1 MKTFRFLLLLLV
13 VLPVQLHAEEWTD
26 VTGFIKN
33 PTFKND
39 RKFGWSYEDYEYWAF
54 STGWECTEVPNATFN
69 VWQTLKGLPAGHYRL
84 RVQAFYRDGSQ
95 EEAYAKH
102 QKGTEAL
109 TAFLYVNDKKVPLVS
124 LYTYSVDWPLD
135 EYRWKANDS
144 TYFCHHPFDATLA
157 FGDSAYWNSIEF
169 DANGDVLIGIRN
181 DNYVKDNWCVFDNFT
196 LEYQGTTVIA
206 TGLNISLPKT
216 TMESGERQMVTT
228 KLSPTNTTI
237 KNISWSS
244 SDAFICAVN
253 QNGEVEARNP
263 GKATLTAMTTDGSE
277 ISRSIE
283 VTVTEKVIEDTRKWK
298 DITHAIINPNFEEED
313 KNGWSTMPDDRW
325 RAVDGLMTTFGQTWY
340 KLYQVLEDLPKGHY
354 RLSMQGFSE
363 SFYYPGDFFRYI
375 EGDSTSYAYLY
386 ADNVRKTL
394 IPFSSYVHTTDDGE
408 YWHSYDNG
416 KHYYPGDPASQ
427 AIAFAEGAWL
437 NSLEFDVEKDHS
449 NVTIGVGLDE
459 YRLKRNGA
467 TFTNFRLETSDDIDL
482 GRSYKITVLDVDGN
496 DISKDVTVSWTND
509 DGETLGKGTAI
520 GGIKRNVNVFYSIT
534 LDEKLGRIYR
544 EVKNHEVDP
553 KEPNIS
559 IQLEKIE
566 KLALQGQVKAQ
577 GQGISR
583 AMVNISQWLNSKYLY
598 EVSERTNADGTFNIE
613 VYADST
619 EIIITSDG
627 YTNRKIVI
635 KNPATDQHV
644 NLGNI
649 NMQAVQGKTIAIN
662 LSYQN
667 ATYEGQD
674 ANVMEHYFNLRDITY
689 TVKNLTKNSEVSGF
703 ALQNSNIVLPTGNDK
718 GDKMEVTLH
727 SLNDNFADIV
737 GSATIADNDTAKIDL
752 RLIAYGSIEVNYENI
767 GDDAILAMLYN
778 KEGHLVMRSIC
789 NTSRMTFSTLPEGTY
804 TLVTMEYRGTI
815 GTLTD
820 MADFKTLGLERDI
833 DYTQST
839 ASVKTGVISR
849 LTVYG
854 VPELDAS
861 KFDYIS
867 EKTSYLPN
875 KMTLIAGTFVTM
887 TANVGF
893 KEEYVD
899 KTDNVKLLVTIP
911 DGCEF
916 IENSVVIG
924 TRPLNHSLNGN
935 LLTIQLDKTDLNQ
948 NIRFCIKP
956 VDENKYQTS
965 ASVEFDCDG
974 EKTQP
979 IGQISF
985 NATSGEFYAPKVTR
999 TPNFTIGG
1007 YGLPG
1012 SEVEVY
1018 DGDRLVA
1025 RAAALG
1031 KGRWVAECQLH
1042 DASNLSVHELQARY
1056 RMEGVEVLK
1065 SAIRRVTYDIN
1076 GIVPETVT
1084 MINVVHSVDMEPDIH
1099 SAGGSSNARESRRS
1113 IQYLTVTNE
1122 TVFDYKT
1129 IFGGSNAYTYWPEEP
1144 KFTFLI
1150 KFNDNDTTVVKNVV
1164 LYVHTT
1170 DGSYR
1175 ALPAQYDGKQDC
1187 FVTSDNFHSSSLP
1200 TTVSLDYT
1208 AFTEPLFDAAGLRK
1222 VFEDNDPAK
1231 MEAEIAA
1238 ELAAINEFYNSPAA
1252 EDPEQVLQYISNSIE
1267 ELLGTEPSEETP
1279 EDLSA
1284 YSEEELVAKF
1294 SDALDSICAL
1304 KDWSFKGYPNVL
1316 SEEEIRQFK
1325 MEKKTCE
1332 GVNISSLT
1340 SKGYLEMPTTEGT
1353 KVYLYQDETLLSY
1366 IDPSANLRYEC
1377 HYPNVAANA
1386 ARRADDEG
1394 DFMGLVDMLNNVYD
1408 FRLSVEDEYIGAK
1421 LKKANDN
1428 LKAAQ
1433 NLSKNAKKK
1442 DVQLRLKYKL
1452 PELESVS
1459 EGLTSRRNCLKACS
1473 NLANVFGGILTVLD
1487 LYEKQKEM
1495 QDYEDQIGQTQIG
1508 CQNLGGLD
1516 ALLDAQ
1522 RLKDDLDKKTAAH
1535 NLRMAI
1541 SSGIG
1546 SFALM
1551 AAPFSFGVTIAFTGA
1566 IMAAEIYS
1574 SNQFDKYYANE
1585 KAKIDFLIAEGKKL
1599 CGEPEPLPL
1608 PPPGGGDVGS
1618 KEIIRDPSGFV
1629 YEAVPTNRLAD
1640 VKASIFVQNENEEP
1654 EFWDAEYY
1662 DEVNPQI
1669 TNQTGLYAWDVPQG
1683 LWKVVFEKEGY
1694 ETTETEWLP
1703 VPPPQLEI
1711 NIPMTQAIAPQVSK
1725 ATATESGVTLEFS
1738 KYLIPASLTS
1748 GKRIILEH
1756 KGHTVDGEIT
1766 LLNAEENPYNNEEYV
1781 SKVKFVTSSLLPV
1794 GDEVVVTVRKEV
1806 KSYASKQ
1813 MDADYVAT
1821 LTVAPEF
1828 TNIICEKELAVDYKS
1843 TATLDISVV
1852 PVEKAKGKKISVFS
1866 VVPTIATVDKEQV
1879 VLDENGHASIIVN
1892 GELPGTGSLYL
1903 SMEDADLVTSVSVS
1917 VVIPETT
1924 VKAPKA
1930 SKRSGSTVEE
1940 DYRLTLTSD
1949 TPGATIY
1956 YTIDGTCPCEEQSRL
1971 KYTEPITL
1979 PKGEVVVNAIAVR
1992 HGMDDSK
1999 VSTFRYTVGQANII
2013 PKISNSPLIDISYT
2027 NGYLV
2032 IQGAEGAK
2040 CRIYNLQGH
2049 ELGYKQNL
2057 THLEYLTVTPTDIY
2071 IVSLQL
2077 ANGQTFVRKVNRR

>member
-340 KLYQVLEDLPKGHY
+340 KFYQVIEDLPKGHY

-718 GDKMEVTLH
+718 GDKMKVTLH

-778 KEGHLVMRSIC
+778 KEGHLVMRSVC

-1084 MINVVHSVDMEPDIH
+1084 MINVVHSVDMFATPVHH
-1099 SAGGSSNARESRRS
+1099 SAGGSSNARGNRRV
-1113 IQYLTVTNE
+1113 IQYLTETNE

-1129 IFGGSNAYTYWPEEP
+1129 IFGGSNSYTYWPEEP

-1187 FVTSDNFHSSSLP
+1187 FVTSDKFHTGSLP
-1200 TTVSLDYT
+1200 SSISLDYT
-1208 AFTEPLFDAAGLRK
+1208 ALTEPLFDAAKLRR
-1222 VFEDNDPAK
+1222 VFEEYDPTKAEAK
-1231 MEAEIAA
+1231 LEED
-1238 ELAAINEFYNSPAA
+1238 LAAVDDFFDTPAA
-1252 EDPEQVLQYISNSIE
+1252 EDYEQVFDYMASCLGISLSSDNNDKTEDLSQYSDE
-1267 ELLGTEPSEETP
+1267 ELLAK
-1279 EDLSA
+1279 LSDILDNI
-1284 YSEEELVAKF
+1284 SNIDNWTDNNNSQLFTEEELKQF
-1294 SDALDSICAL
+1294 SI
-1304 KDWSFKGYPNVL
+1304 
-1316 SEEEIRQFK
+1316 
-1325 MEKKTCE
+1325 EKKSCE
-1332 GVNISSLT
+1332 GIDLNSLT
-1340 SKGYLEMPTTEGT
+1340 SKGYLEVTTTEDT
-1353 KVYLYQDETLLSY
+1353 KIYIYQDEAHFNY
-1366 IDPSANLRYEC
+1366 IDPAMGLMYACTAPSITNNARRSKASEFFGDVNTIVDVSLTIGDYGVDKILEYNESELKQAKKLAKKTKDSHIKAFLKNKRATLKESSKTFTKTKAGIGYASKASNLFGAAITIWDFKEKMDEQTKFANMIDTLQLKCKTKAGVDALSKAREDAKILIEEAGLVNMGMIALSTGAKAGVTTSISSAGLSLIASLGLTAAECEASYLYGQRYDKVFQ
-1377 HYPNVAANA
+1377 NIKNDVTNA
-1386 ARRADDEG
+1386 AR
-1394 DFMGLVDMLNNVYD
+1394 LC
-1408 FRLSVEDEYIGAK
+1408 
-1421 LKKANDN
+1421 ND
-1428 LKAAQ
+1428 
-1433 NLSKNAKKK
+1433 
-1442 DVQLRLKYKL
+1442 L
-1452 PELESVS
+1452 PP
-1459 EGLTSRRNCLKACS
+1459 
-1473 NLANVFGGILTVLD
+1473 LD
-1487 LYEKQKEM
+1487 LPYFEVWDIPYK
-1495 QDYEDQIGQTQIG
+1495 IP
-1508 CQNLGGLD
+1508 
-1516 ALLDAQ
+1516 
-1522 RLKDDLDKKTAAH
+1522 KD
-1535 NLRMAI
+1535 
-1541 SSGIG
+1541 
-1546 SFALM
+1546 
-1551 AAPFSFGVTIAFTGA
+1551 
-1566 IMAAEIYS
+1566 
-1574 SNQFDKYYANE
+1574 
-1585 KAKIDFLIAEGKKL
+1585 
-1599 CGEPEPLPL
+1599 
-1608 PPPGGGDVGS
+1608 
-1618 KEIIRDPSGFV
+1618 DPSGFV

-1640 VKASIFVQNENEEP
+1640 VKASIFVQNEDEEP

-1725 ATATESGVTLEFS
+1725 AAATESGVTLEFS

-1748 GKRIILEH
+1748 SKRISLEH

-1852 PVEKAKGKKISVFS
+1852 PAEKTKGKKISVIS

-1903 SMEDADLVTSVSVS
+1903 SMDDADLATSVSVS

-1940 DYRLTLTSD
+1940 GYRLTLTSD

-1956 YTIDGTCPCEEQSRL
+1956 YTIDGTCPCEEQSRQ

>member
-1 MKTFRFLLLLLV
+1 MKTFRLLLLFV

-33 PTFKND
+33 PKFDNN
-39 RKFGWSYEDYEYWAF
+39 RKYGWSFEDYEYWAF
-54 STGWECTEVPNATFN
+54 NTDWECTEVPNAAFN

-95 EEAYAKH
+95 EEAYVKH

-135 EYRWKANDS
+135 DYRWKANDS

-169 DANGDVLIGIRN
+169 DVNGDVLIGIRN

-196 LEYQGTTVIA
+196 LEYQGTIVKA
-206 TGLNISLPKT
+206 TNLNVTLPKT
-216 TMESGERQMVTT
+216 AMESGDRQTITT
-228 KLSPTNTTI
+228 TLSPTNTTI
-237 KNISWSS
+237 HNICWSS

-253 QNGEVEARNP
+253 QNGEIEARNP
-263 GKATLTAMTTDGSE
+263 GKAILTAVTTDGSD
-277 ISRSIE
+277 ISRTIE
-283 VTVTEKVIEDTRKWK
+283 VTVTEKIIEDTREWK
-298 DITHAIINPNFEEED
+298 DITHAITNPNFEENTLE
-313 KNGWSTMPDDRW
+313 GWSFEPKESW
-325 RAVDGLMTTFGQTWY
+325 QVIDGLADTFGQTDFQFS
-340 KLYQVLEDLPKGHY
+340 QVIEDLPKGHY
-354 RLSMQGFSE
+354 RLSVQGFCQ
-363 SFYYPGDFFRYI
+363 SFYYPGDFSRYI
-375 EGDSTSYAYLY
+375 EGDSTSFAYLY
-386 ADNVRKTL
+386 AGKLRKEL
-394 IPFSSYVHTTDDGE
+394 IPYSSYVHTTDDGKD
-408 YWHSYDNG
+408 WISWDKG
-416 KHYYPGDPASQ
+416 VHYYPGNPSSQ
-427 AIAFAEGAWL
+427 AIVFGQGGYK
-437 NSLEFDVEKDHS
+437 NILEFDVEEEHS
-449 NVTIGVGLDE
+449 NITIGVGLDE
-459 YRLKRNGA
+459 YSLKRNAA

-482 GRSYKITVLDVDGN
+482 GRSYKITVLDADGN
-496 DISKDVTVSWTND
+496 DISKDVTVSWRND
-509 DGETLGKGTAI
+509 AGETLGNGTAI
-520 GGIKRNVNVFYSIT
+520 GGIKRNTSVFYSVA
-534 LDEKLGRIYR
+534 LDEKLGRVYH
-544 EVKNHEVDP
+544 EVKNHEADP

-566 KLALQGQVKAQ
+566 KLALQGQVKAR

-583 AMVNISQWLNSKYLY
+583 AMVNISQWLNGKYLY

-627 YTNRKIVI
+627 YTDRKII
-635 KNPATDQHV
+635 MKNPATDNNV
-644 NLGNI
+644 NLWNI
-649 NMQAVQGKTIAIN
+649 GMLAVQGKTIAIN

-667 ATYEGQD
+667 ATYDDQD

-689 TVKNLTKNSEVSGF
+689 TVKNLTKNSEVCDF
-703 ALQNSNIVLPTGNDK
+703 VLQNGNIVLPTGNDK

-752 RLIAYGSIEVNYENI
+752 RLIAYGSIEVNYENR

-778 KEGHLVMRSIC
+778 NEGQLVMRSVC
-789 NTSRMTFSTLPEGTY
+789 NTSKLTFSTLPEGSY

-815 GTLTD
+815 GSLAD
-820 MADFKTLGLERDI
+820 MADFNALGLERDI
-833 DYTQST
+833 DYTQSIV
-839 ASVKTGVISR
+839 SVKTGIISR

-854 VPELDAS
+854 IPELDAS

-867 EKTSYLPN
+867 ENTSYLPN

-893 KEEYVD
+893 KEEYAE
-899 KTDNVKLLVTIP
+899 KTDNVRLLVTIP

-916 IENSVVIG
+916 IENSVVIS
-924 TRPLNHSLNGN
+924 TRPLNYSLNGN
-935 LLTIQLDKTDLNQ
+935 LLTIQLNKTDLNQ
-948 NIRFCIKP
+948 KIRFCIKP
-956 VDENKYQTS
+956 VEENKYHTS
-965 ASVEFDCDG
+965 AYVEFDCDG

-979 IGQISF
+979 IGQINF

-999 TPNFTIGG
+999 TQNFTIGG

-1056 RMEGVEVLK
+1056 RIDGVEVLK
-1065 SAIRRVTYDIN
+1065 SAVRKVTYDIN

-1084 MINVVHSVDMEPDIH
+1084 MINVVHSIDMFALAVSSMAD
-1099 SAGGSSNARESRRS
+1099 GTSNARKRGGVLYKTE
-1113 IQYLTVTNE
+1113 TNE

-1129 IFGGSNAYTYWPEEP
+1129 IFGGSNTYTYWPEEP
-1144 KFTFLI
+1144 EFTFLI
-1150 KFNDNDTTVVKNVV
+1150 KFNDNDTTIVKNVV

-1170 DGSYR
+1170 DGSCR
-1175 ALPAQYDGKQDC
+1175 PLPAQYDGKKDC
-1187 FVTSDNFHSSSLP
+1187 FVTFDKFYSGSLP
-1200 TTVSLDYT
+1200 TNVSLDYT
-1208 AFTEPLFDAAGLRK
+1208 AFTEPLFDAAALRK
-1222 VFEDNDPAK
+1222 ALEDNDPVM

-1238 ELAAINEFYNSPAA
+1238 ELAAINEFYDSPAA
-1252 EDPEQVLQYISNSIE
+1252 EDPEQVLNFIANSIQDLFGIDCSE
-1267 ELLGTEPSEETP
+1267 DTSEDFSEYSEDELL
-1279 EDLSA
+1279 
-1284 YSEEELVAKF
+1284 AKF
-1294 SDALDSICAL
+1294 SDALDGICAL
-1304 KDWSFKGYPNVL
+1304 KDWSFEGYPNVL

-1332 GVNISSLT
+1332 GVDVSSLV
-1340 SKGYLEMPTTEGT
+1340 SKGYQEMATTEGT
-1353 KVYLYQDETLLSY
+1353 KVYLYQDETLFSY

-1377 HYPNVAANA
+1377 NIPNVVNITN
-1386 ARRADDEG
+1386 RVHRVEFMDMVGWLNDSY
-1394 DFMGLVDMLNNVYD
+1394 DFMFNIRDINVNH
-1408 FRLSVEDEYIGAK
+1408 
-1421 LKKANDN
+1421 LKKLNDDKIDLAKHLLKN
-1428 LKAAQ
+1428 FKSENAKFLMNEKIKDLKA
-1433 NLSKNAKKK
+1433 
-1442 DVQLRLKYKL
+1442 
-1452 PELESVS
+1452 VS
-1459 EGLTSRRNCLKACS
+1459 ETLVSESENLNKCS
-1473 NLANVFGGILTVLD
+1473 NLTNYLGVALTIMDILGT
-1487 LYEKQKEM
+1487 QKEM
-1495 QDYEDQIGQTQIG
+1495 QEYEDQIGQAQTG
-1508 CQNLGGLD
+1508 CQNPKGLD

-1522 RLKDDLDKKTAAH
+1522 RIKDDLNKKAAAH
-1535 NLRMAI
+1535 NLRMTAC
-1541 SSGIG
+1541 SSIAGL
-1546 SFALM
+1546 ALG
-1551 AAPFSFGVTIAFTGA
+1551 AAPMSFGLSLGLTCAVF
-1566 IMAAEIYS
+1566 AAEMYS
-1574 SNQFDKYYANE
+1574 EYQFNKYYANE
-1585 KAKIDFLIAEGKKL
+1585 KAKIDFLLGEGNRL
-1599 CGEPEPLPL
+1599 CGEEPDPLPQ
-1608 PPPGGGDVGS
+1608 PQPGEGDVGS
-1618 KEIIRDPSGFV
+1618 TIPKEDPSGFV

-1640 VKASIFVQNENEEP
+1640 VKASIFIQNEDKEP

-1662 DEVNPQI
+1662 DEVNPQN
-1669 TNQTGLYAWDVPQG
+1669 TNQYGLYAWDVPQG

-1738 KYLIPASLTS
+1738 KYMIPGSITS
-1748 GKRIILEH
+1748 SKRIRLEH
-1756 KGHTVDGEIT
+1756 KGQTVDGEIT
-1766 LLNAEENPYNNEEYV
+1766 LMNAEENPYNNKEYV
-1781 SKVKFVTSSLLPV
+1781 SKVKFVTTSLLPV
-1794 GDEVVVTVRKEV
+1794 GEEVVITVRKEV
-1806 KSYASKQ
+1806 ESYASKQ

-1828 TNIICEKELAVDYKS
+1828 TKIICEKEIAVDYKN
-1843 TATLDISVV
+1843 TATLDISVI
-1852 PVEKAKGKKISVFS
+1852 PTDEAKGKKVSVISVA
-1866 VVPTIATVDKEQV
+1866 PMIATVDKEQV
-1879 VLDENGHASIIVN
+1879 VLDENGHASIVVN

-1903 SMEDADLVTSVSVS
+1903 SMEDADLATSVSVS

-1940 DYRLTLTSD
+1940 GYRLTLTSD

-1956 YTIDGTCPCEEQSRL
+1956 YTIDGTCPCDEQSRL
-1971 KYTEPITL
+1971 KYTDPITL
-1979 PKGEVVVNAIAVR
+1979 PKGEVEVNAIAVR

-1999 VSTFRYTVGQANII
+1999 VSTFKYTVGQANTI
-2013 PKISNSPLIDISYT
+2013 PEISNNPLIDISYT

-2057 THLEYLTVTPTDIY
+2057 THLEYLTVVPTDIY
-2071 IVSLQL
+2071 IFSLQL
-2077 ANGQTFVRKVNRR
+2077 ANGQTIVRKVNRR